1 MKWSL
6 RIGRVANIDVYVHAT
21 FLILLGYV
29 AWVYLAQRGR
39 VADAVMGIV
48 FIITIFGIVVLHE
61 LGHALAARR
70 YGIRT
75 RDITLL
81 PIGGVARLE

>member
-39 VADAVMGIV
+39 VADALMGIV

-70 YGIRT
+70 
-75 RDITLL
+75 
-81 PIGGVARLE
+81 